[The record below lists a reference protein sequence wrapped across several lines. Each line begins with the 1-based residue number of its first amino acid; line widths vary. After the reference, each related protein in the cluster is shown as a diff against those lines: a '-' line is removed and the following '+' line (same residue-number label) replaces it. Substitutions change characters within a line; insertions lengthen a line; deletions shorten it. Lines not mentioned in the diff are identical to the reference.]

1 MSWESNKTESK
12 PPNGKTSGKPS
23 YGWVVALVGSV
34 TVMATSNFHYAIG
47 VFLTPLISQ
56 FGWSRAAI
64 SGSVSTMSILTG
76 VLGPF
81 TGRLSDRYGPRKLIF
96 IGVLLAG
103 LGYLLSSRISHLWQL
118 YIFMGI
124 LFGIGGGF
132 ILTPIMGTVGRW
144 FGDRAALANGIVLS
158 GFGIAQILIPP
169 IATFI
174 IFQHSWQTCFIT
186 LGIAAWGLGTL
197 GWIFIKNPPT
207 NTPNP
212 PPAGG
217 DVNQATDTPATNS
230 YTLSESLRTKAFWI
244 LFFIQ
249 IAAAMCFQMMI
260 VHVVAAAIDADIT
273 PEAAAII
280 LTLSGIT
287 AILGRLIL
295 GGLASRI
302 GNKIV
307 LSLCLAIQ
315 VPALFFLAG
324 ASDLPV
330 FYITAAVYGLA
341 YGGIIPIVLAT
352 GASLFGTKSIGSIL
366 GTLQLSYT
374 GGWAI
379 GPFLAGYIFDVTE
392 SYYVAFLSA
401 AAVTTLAFLCSLL
414 LKHPEKKAL
423 EGKF

>member
-1 MSWESNKTESK
+1 MPWKSNETESK
-12 PPNGKTSGKPS
+12 PPAGKAREKLS

-34 TVMATSNFHYAIG
+34 TAMATGNFHYAIG
-47 VFLTPLISQ
+47 VFLKPLISQ

-64 SGSVSTMSILTG
+64 YGSVSIMSILTG
-76 VLGPF
+76 VLGPL

-103 LGYLLSSRISHLWQL
+103 SGYLLSSHISHLWQL
-118 YIFMGI
+118 YLFMGI

-132 ILTPIMGTVGRW
+132 ILTPLMATVGRW
-144 FGDRAALANGIVLS
+144 FGGRAALANGIVLS

-169 IATFI
+169 IATYI
-174 IFQHSWQTCFIT
+174 IFQHSWQACFTT
-186 LGIAAWGLGTL
+186 LGIAALGLGAL
-197 GWIFIKNPPT
+197 GWVFIKNPPQ
-207 NTPNP
+207 NTTNP
-212 PPAGG
+212 PPGGG
-217 DVNQATDTPATNS
+217 DVNQATNTPDNNS
-230 YTLSESLRTKAFWI
+230 YTLSESLRTRAFWI
-244 LFFIQ
+244 LFLIQ
-249 IAAAMCFQMMI
+249 IVAAMCFQMMI

-287 AILGRLIL
+287 AILGRLTL

-307 LSLCLAIQ
+307 LSLCLAVQ
-315 VPALFFLAG
+315 VPALLFLAG

-341 YGGIIPIVLAT
+341 YGGVIPIVLAMA
-352 GASLFGTKSIGSIL
+352 ASLFGTRSIGSIL
-366 GTLQLSYT
+366 GTIQFSYT
-374 GGWAI
+374 GGMAI

-392 SYYVAFLSA
+392 SYYAAFLTA
-401 AAVTTLAFLCSLL
+401 AAVTVIAFLGSLL
-414 LKHPEKKAL
+414 LKRPKKEAL
-423 EGKF
+423 